1 VTTRALTLPTFFLAG
16 VPKAGTTSLYA
27 YLRQHPQIYMCWPKE
42 PTFFGATDVLA
53 KATASPVA
61 AESWEK
67 EVPEIQPHWRGSGTA
82 ESRWAVVK
90 VQDVPGRRWVVT
102 NWDDYLDLFRYRQDE
117 VAIGDASVD
126 HFWLP
131 SAAPAI
137 HAKVPEARLVFVLR
151 NPADRL
157 FAEYAKTLWSETHQ
171 QTFRKAFLEGLEGRD
186 PWKWPRVLVGQYA
199 THLARFA
206 KLFPQRQICVLLYE
220 DYRSNPQSMLREIF
234 RFLDVDPDRPIDL
247 SHRHNEAIVP
257 RFTRLHGLRRRFLGD
272 TSLLTWLPESA
283 RGALRRLYR
292 GPRSVVSMSPADRA
306 AVIDY
311 YREQILGTA
320 DLIGRDLSAWLR

>member
-1 VTTRALTLPTFFLAG
+1 MTARALTLPTFFLAG

-42 PTFFGATDVLA
+42 PTFFGAADVLA
-53 KATASPVA
+53 GTSALPVA
-61 AESWEK
+61 VESWQD
-67 EVPEIQPHWRGSGTA
+67 VADVQPRWRGSGTA
-82 ESRWAVVK
+82 ENRWAVVK
-90 VQDVPGRRWVVT
+90 GQEVPGRRWVVT

-131 SAAPAI
+131 SAAAAI
-137 HAKVPEARLVFVLR
+137 HARVPDARLLFVLR

-157 FAEYAKTLWSETHQ
+157 FAEYAATLWSEKHQ
-171 QTFRKAFLEGLEGRD
+171 QTFRKAFLEGLEGRE

-199 THLARFA
+199 THIARFS
-206 KLFPQRQICVLLYE
+206 KLFPQRHICVLLYE
-220 DYRSNPQSMLREIF
+220 DYRSDPHSVLRDIF
-234 RFLDVDPDRPIDL
+234 RFLEVDPNEPIDL
-247 SHRHNEAIVP
+247 SRRHNEAIVP
-257 RFTRLHGLRRRFLGD
+257 RLPSLHRLRRRFLGD
-272 TSLLTWLPESA
+272 TTLLPWLPGPA
-283 RGALRRLYR
+283 RRAVRRLYR
-292 GPRSVVSMSPADRA
+292 GPRSGLSMSRADRA
-306 AVIDY
+306 TVIDY

>member
-1 VTTRALTLPTFFLAG
+1 MTARALTLPTFFLAG

-53 KATASPVA
+53 DTSASPVA
-61 AESWEK
+61 AESRK
-67 EVPEIQPHWRGSGTA
+67 EVVDVQPHWRGSETP
-82 ESRWAVVK
+82 ESRWAVVQG
-90 VQDVPGRRWVVT
+90 QDVPGRRWLVT
-102 NWDDYLDLFRYRQDE
+102 DWHDYLDLFRYRQDE

-137 HAKVPEARLVFVLR
+137 HAKVPDARLVFVLR

-157 FAEYAKTLWSETHQ
+157 FAEYAVTLWSERRQ
-171 QTFRKAFLEGLEGRD
+171 RTFRNAFLEGLEGRD

-199 THLARFA
+199 THLARFSQ
-206 KLFPQRQICVLLYE
+206 LFPQRQICVLLYE
-220 DYRSNPQSMLREIF
+220 DYRSNPQSVLRNIF
-234 RFLDVDPDRPIDL
+234 RFLEVDPDQPIDL
-247 SHRHNEAIVP
+247 SRRHNEAIVP
-257 RFTRLHGLRRRFLGD
+257 RLPRLHGLRRRLLGD
-272 TSLLTWLPESA
+272 TSLLTWLPEPA
-283 RGALRRLYR
+283 RRALRRLYR

-306 AVIDY
+306 AVIAY
-311 YREQILGTA
+311 YRDQILGTA

>member
-1 VTTRALTLPTFFLAG
+1 MTARALTLPTFFLAG

-53 KATASPVA
+53 DTRASPVE
-61 AESWEK
+61 AESRK
-67 EVPEIQPHWRGSGTA
+67 EVAEVQPHWRGSGTP

-90 VQDVPGRRWVVT
+90 GQDVPDRRWLVT
-102 NWDDYLDLFRYRQDE
+102 KWNDYLELFRYRQE
-117 VAIGDASVD
+117 ETAIGDASVD

-137 HAKVPEARLVFVLR
+137 HAKVPDARLVFVLR

-157 FAEYAKTLWSETHQ
+157 FAEYAATLWSERRQ
-171 QTFRKAFLEGLEGRD
+171 RTFRNAFLEGLEGRD

-199 THLARFA
+199 THLARFS

-220 DYRSNPQSMLREIF
+220 DYRSNPQSVLRHIF
-234 RFLDVDPDRPIDL
+234 RFLEVDPDQPIDL
-247 SHRHNEAIVP
+247 SRRHNEAIVP
-257 RFTRLHGLRRRFLGD
+257 RFPRLHGLRRRFLGD
-272 TSLLTWLPESA
+272 TSLLTWLPEPA
-283 RGALRRLYR
+283 RRALRCLYR
-292 GPRSVVSMSPADRA
+292 GPRSVASMRPADRA